1 MTPTRNSG
9 ETATLPLG
17 TTPST
22 FRYLEIMATD
32 VPWQPEITNERLVLT
47 GTGDVLVRPRVE
59 RPTCDLETGS

>member
-1 MTPTRNSG
+1 
-9 ETATLPLG
+9 
-17 TTPST
+17 
-22 FRYLEIMATD
+22 MATD